1 MYGFLFFVSRTSRGS
16 VQTGQGNLGIPFNS
30 NIAELL
36 PPSIS
41 KHVDYNCE
49 FSRHLSTG
57 NATREGPTKN
67 FPQNSVI
74 LSGLVREIQIVFPR
88 IFRKSAK
95 TQNAHLG
102 ARLRCLTAVWENAAG
117 DDH

>member
-30 NIAELL
+30 NIAELV

-49 FSRHLSTG
+49 VSRHLSTG
-57 NATREGPTKN
+57 NAAREGPTKN
-67 FPQNSVI
+67 FPQNSGI
-74 LSGLVREIQIVFPR
+74 LSGLGRKKEGIWRKVLFWALSGSVPR
-88 IFRKSAK
+88 
-95 TQNAHLG
+95 
-102 ARLRCLTAVWENAAG
+102 
-117 DDH
+117 